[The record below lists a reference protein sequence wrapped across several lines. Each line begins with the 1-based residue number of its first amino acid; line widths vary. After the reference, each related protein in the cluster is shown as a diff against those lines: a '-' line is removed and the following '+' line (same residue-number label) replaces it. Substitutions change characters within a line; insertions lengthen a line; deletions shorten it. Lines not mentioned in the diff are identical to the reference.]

1 MAQQSH
7 LWQLFCFSGL
17 ESGDDTMKGN
27 YQDSSEFK
35 GNVKRI
41 RDQVIEEFTGIE
53 ELCSMV
59 SFFFLKLYNIQTFR
73 EKSKYFLISKQV
85 VFFTLQRSLGK
96 IESLE
101 KNLDFMFSL
110 ELLDK
115 DFLIGLVAIKKRL
128 QRIETAYNKN
138 KIKEVVD
145 RLKEIGVD
153 VSSMKN
159 NFKQFKLG
167 DENGS

>member
-1 MAQQSH
+1 
-7 LWQLFCFSGL
+7 
-17 ESGDDTMKGN
+17 MKGN

-85 VFFTLQRSLGK
+85 VFFALQRSLGK

-115 DFLIGLVAIKKRL
+115 DFLIGLVAIKKSL

>member
-1 MAQQSH
+1 
-7 LWQLFCFSGL
+7 
-17 ESGDDTMKGN
+17 MKGN